1 MIKISIRKGIGKRK
15 YASFA
20 VIAFAAVI
28 LLWTLASSCGL
39 VKEIFLPNPLKV
51 LKYYATALMDGS
63 LWENSRISIY
73 RITMG
78 FVYAAILGIPLGI
91 LMGSFK
97 KVEAIIRPL
106 CEFIRYMPVP
116 AFVPLIM
123 VWVGI
128 GENAKILVIFIG
140 TFFQLILMV
149 ADDAMSVPDDLI
161 NASYTLGTSTW
172 QTIYK
177 IIIPAML
184 PRLMETLRMMI
195 GWAWTYLVSA
205 ELVAANSGLGYTIL
219 KSQRFLKTDAIFA
232 GIILIGLLGL
242 ITDRIFAFVNK
253 KLFPWAEGGN

>member
-1 MIKISIRKGIGKRK
+1 MIKIKIRKGISKK
-15 YASFA
+15 NYIVFAIVAFLA
-20 VIAFAAVI
+20 VIA
-28 LLWTLASSCGL
+28 LWTLASAAGF

-51 LKYYATALMDGS
+51 LAYFGQSLKDGS
-63 LWENSRISIY
+63 LWENTKISVY
-73 RITMG
+73 RITLG
-78 FVYAAILGIPLGI
+78 FVYAMILGIPLGI

-97 KVEAIIRPL
+97 KIEAFIRPL

-128 GENAKILVIFIG
+128 GESAKITVIFIG
-140 TFFQLILMV
+140 TFFQLVLMV
-149 ADDAMSVPDDLI
+149 ADDTLSVPDDLI
-161 NASYTLGTSTW
+161 NAGYTLGTKSA
-172 QTIYK
+172 QTIFK
-177 IIIPAML
+177 IIIPSML

-253 KLFPWAEGGN
+253 KLFPWNE

>member
-1 MIKISIRKGIGKRK
+1 MIKIKIRKGISKK
-15 YASFA
+15 NYIVFAIVAFLA
-20 VIAFAAVI
+20 VIA
-28 LLWTLASSCGL
+28 LWTLASAAGF

-51 LKYYATALMDGS
+51 LAYFGQSLKDGS
-63 LWENSRISIY
+63 LWENTKISVY
-73 RITMG
+73 RITLG
-78 FVYAAILGIPLGI
+78 FVYAMILGIPLGI

-97 KVEAIIRPL
+97 KIEAFIRPL

-128 GENAKILVIFIG
+128 GESAKITVIFIG
-140 TFFQLILMV
+140 TFFQLLLMV
-149 ADDAMSVPDDLI
+149 ADDTLSVPDDLI
-161 NASYTLGTSTW
+161 NAGYTLGTKSA
-172 QTIYK
+172 QTIFK
-177 IIIPAML
+177 IIIPSML

-253 KLFPWAEGGN
+253 KLFPWNE

>member
-1 MIKISIRKGIGKRK
+1 MIRIKIRKEISKRK
-15 YASFA
+15 FIVFA
-20 VIAFAAVI
+20 VIAFIAVI
-28 LLWTLASSCGL
+28 ALWALVSSLGL
-39 VKEIFLPNPLKV
+39 VKEIFLPNPVKV
-51 LKYYATALMDGS
+51 LSYFGQALQDGS
-63 LWENSRISIY
+63 LWENTKISVY
-73 RITMG
+73 RITLG
-78 FVYAAILGIPLGI
+78 FLYAVILGIPVGI

-97 KVEAIIRPL
+97 KVEAFIRPL

-128 GENAKILVIFIG
+128 GESAKITVIFIG
-140 TFFQLILMV
+140 TFFQLVLMV
-149 ADDAMSVPDDLI
+149 ADDALSVPDDLI
-161 NASYTLGTSTW
+161 NASYTLGTKTW
-172 QTIYK
+172 QTIFK
-177 IIIPAML
+177 VIIPSML

-253 KLFPWAEGGN
+253 KLFPWNE

>member
-1 MIKISIRKGIGKRK
+1 MIKIKIRKGISKK
-15 YASFA
+15 NYIVFA
-20 VIAFAAVI
+20 IVAFLGVIA
-28 LLWTLASSCGL
+28 LWTLASAAGF

-51 LKYYATALMDGS
+51 LAYFGQSLKDGS
-63 LWENSRISIY
+63 LWENTKISVY
-73 RITMG
+73 RITLG
-78 FVYAAILGIPLGI
+78 FVYAMILGIPLGI

-97 KVEAIIRPL
+97 KIEAFIRPL

-128 GENAKILVIFIG
+128 GESAKITVIFVG
-140 TFFQLILMV
+140 TFFQLVLMV
-149 ADDAMSVPDDLI
+149 ADDTLSVPDDLI
-161 NASYTLGTSTW
+161 NAGYTLGTKSA
-172 QTIYK
+172 QTIFK
-177 IIIPAML
+177 IIIPSML

-253 KLFPWAEGGN
+253 KLFPWNE

>member
-1 MIKISIRKGIGKRK
+1 MIKIKIRKDIGKKK
-15 YASFA
+15 YLLLAI
-20 VIAFAAVI
+20 VAFVVLIGVWALVTE
-28 LLWTLASSCGL
+28 LGL
-39 VKEIFLPNPLKV
+39 VDAIFLPKPMQV
-51 LKYYATALMDGS
+51 VQYYISAIQDGS
-63 LWENSRISIY
+63 LWENTKISVY
-73 RITMG
+73 RIVLG
-78 FVYAAILGIPLGI
+78 FVYAVILGIPVGI

-97 KVEAIIRPL
+97 KVEAVIRPL

-128 GENAKILVIFIG
+128 GENAKITVIFIG
-140 TFFQLILMV
+140 TFFQLVLMV

-161 NASYTLGTSTW
+161 NAGYTLGCGTVK
-172 QTIYK
+172 TIFK
-177 IIIPAML
+177 ILIPAML

-219 KSQRFLKTDAIFA
+219 KSQRFLATDAIFG

-242 ITDRIFAFVNK
+242 LTDRIFAMINK
-253 KLFPWAEGGN
+253 KLFHWVEGGH